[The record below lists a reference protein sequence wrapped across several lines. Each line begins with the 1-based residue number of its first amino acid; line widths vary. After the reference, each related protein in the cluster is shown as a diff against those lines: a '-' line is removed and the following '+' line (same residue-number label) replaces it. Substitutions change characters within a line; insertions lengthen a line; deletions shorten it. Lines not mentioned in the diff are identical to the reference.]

1 MARFQTSYEFNTLA
15 EFKSAIVNASHE
27 LYKHLALTEIDSQY
41 PENFTGNSAIC
52 YVKELNTTINC
63 GTNVISD
70 IKNGRPGDMVIY
82 DTELKQYF
90 CIFERFYEDESYTYK
105 TSYPTVKIYKI
116 IISKL
121 NKKYVNCGRILKVK
135 GNKITIFKNIHRGG
149 SSSNYL
155 KISKPI
161 NVSFCKQLN
170 IKTIQ
175 GYNTYKLTSGS
186 LQPSFKS
193 YLIKIKNDPTTK
205 LTEEQFNTALSN
217 TIDNKGV
224 FKLTCY
230 VYAGN
235 SSATEKTINLD
246 TNYTFN
252 QDYKS
257 FITHYLTPKYPDNV
271 GLFSKNYVNGKG
283 MTKKLL
289 DEILFKET
297 TIYKDSTGTIIP
309 ATDVTQVDG
318 KYYKTTD
325 ITNGTVNAGATQLS
339 VLTET
344 VKDTSD
350 TLNVL
355 IKTYT
360 QTIDSVPGLTTG
372 NWYIGSVYEYLDLPD
387 LNAKYNFFTYGS
399 QYYTNYII
407 TSNYGKNSSNNLE
420 YGVICKAS
428 SSSYP
433 YFYITNNSTSNSFQN
448 CDDDYNLIPL
458 ADIYV

>member
-15 EFKSAIVNASHE
+15 EFKSAIVNSSHE
-27 LYKHLALTEIDSQY
+27 LYKHLALTEVDYQY

-70 IKNGRPGDMVIY
+70 IKTGRPGDMVIY
-82 DTELKQYF
+82 DTELKQFF
-90 CIFERFYEDESYTYK
+90 CIFDRFYEDESYTYK
-105 TSYPTVKIYKI
+105 TSNPTVKIYKI
-116 IISKL
+116 MTSRL
-121 NKKYVNCGRILKVK
+121 NRKYVNCGRILKVK
-135 GNKITIFKNIHRGG
+135 GNKITIFKTFHRGG
-149 SSSNYL
+149 NFKDYL

-186 LQPSFKS
+186 LYPSFKS
-193 YLIKIKNDPTTK
+193 YLIKSDSNK
-205 LTEEQFNTALSN
+205 LTEEQFNTALRN

-224 FKLTCY
+224 FKLTCSVY
-230 VYAGN
+230 VGN
-235 SSATEKTINLD
+235 SSATSKTINLD

-252 QDYKS
+252 QNYKS

-297 TIYKDSTGTIIP
+297 TIYKDSAGTIIP

-325 ITNGTVNAGATQLS
+325 ITNGTVNEGATQLS

-372 NWYIGSVYEYLDLPD
+372 NWYIGSVYEYLDFPD
-387 LNAKYNFFTYGS
+387 LNAKYNFFTYAS
-399 QYYTNYII
+399 SNYINYI
-407 TSNYGKNSSNNLE
+407 LTSNYGKNSSNNLE
-420 YGVICKAS
+420 YVVICRS
-428 SSSYP
+428 SSSSP
-433 YFYITNNSTSNSFQN
+433 YFYITNYSTSNSNSDLN

>member
-15 EFKSAIVNASHE
+15 EFKSAIVNTSHE
-27 LYKHLALTEIDSQY
+27 LYKHLALTEVDNQY
-41 PENFTGNSAIC
+41 PEKFTGNSAIC

-105 TSYPTVKIYKI
+105 TSYPTLKIYKI

-135 GNKITIFKNIHRGG
+135 GNKITIFKNLHRGG
-149 SSSNYL
+149 SSTNYL

-161 NVSFCKQLN
+161 NVSFCKQPN

-193 YLIKIKNDPTTK
+193 YLKKNDSYK
-205 LTEEQFNTALSN
+205 LTEEQFNTALRN

-224 FKLTCY
+224 FKLTCS
-230 VYAGN
+230 VYAGS
-235 SSATEKTINLD
+235 SSATQKTINLD

-257 FITHYLTPKYPDNV
+257 FITHYLTPKYPDTV

-297 TIYKDSTGTIIP
+297 TIYKDSAGTIIP

-325 ITNGTVNAGATQLS
+325 ITNGTVNTGATALTVS
-339 VLTET
+339 TET

-350 TLNVL
+350 ELNVL

-372 NWYIGSVYEYLDLPD
+372 NWYIGSVYEYLDFPD
-387 LNAKYNFFTYGS
+387 LNAKYNFFTYAS
-399 QYYTNYII
+399 SNYTNYII
-407 TSNYGKNSSNNLE
+407 TSNYGKNSSKYLE
-420 YGVICKAS
+420 CCMICRAS
-428 SSSYP
+428 SSSNP
-433 YFYITNNSTSNSFQN
+433 YFYIYISNYSSSNSYIT